1 MGGGKGTSTSK
12 SAPPKEIMEAYR
24 KSIGYAGQAISKPYE
39 QYQGQLVAGLNP
51 TQQQGIAN
59 VNAAQGVALPFIQQG
74 AQYTNQAAQ
83 GVNPQMINQFMSPY
97 LNTVVGATQRNLL
110 ESNAQQQNALKSQ
123 AIQSGAFGGDRAR
136 IGQAELAR
144 QQGLAGGQVI
154 GGLMN
159 QGFGQAVAGAQ
170 QNVQNMLAGGQQLGA
185 MGQAAQQSILQGAQ
199 AQLAAGA
206 QQQATDQ
213 AFLQSA
219 YDQFLQ
225 RQAFPFQQAQFYANI
240 AQGIGAGA
248 GGTTSQTPAAP
259 NPFSQALGALTAIG
273 TISDERA
280 KENIEPIGQ
289 TNDGQTIYRYNYKGS
304 PKTEIGLIAQE
315 VEKTHPEAVG
325 SLGGIKM
332 VDLEAATENAAQRN
346 GKALGGSSMG
356 GLVTPGMERQ
366 AFAQGGFGMV
376 PYADFFKGLSF
387 VPGGELTYRGQSPG
401 STLPTGY
408 KMEELQ
414 KMAEG
419 SSFDEL
425 NAMSAEDVANLKKGF
440 GKIGTGLGLMP
451 SSSGAEGARAPSF
464 SGPLSNFGPGVTSF
478 FSSIRGALPFAEGGV
493 VPRHGY
499 QTDGAVRDESPLPP
513 FLVKAESG
521 GDFAADNEMGYVGR
535 GQFGEARLTDAKRAG
550 VLPPDVT
557 LDQFKAD
564 PGLQKAVESWHV
576 QDVNNYIQ
584 DRGLGAFVGK
594 EINGVPVTPQGLLAV
609 AHLGGKGG
617 MEKFVKSGGRYNPK
631 DANGTSLMDYL
642 ALAAGTEGGTMPAS
656 NEGVVIPASQDTAVL
671 EPASSGVVPADLPDM
686 PPAGVVPGVDGTVQ
700 ANYSATG
707 VVAPTADEAPATG
720 EAPARSRSIIER
732 LINQDLSDQ
741 ARTGLLAAG
750 LSMMGGTSPY
760 FGVNVGKGGLAGLQ
774 AYYKGLENQRDLAVK
789 GAEIE
794 RTLAEARST
803 GATAGTTEQTN
814 RNLLQ
819 QEYVAQ
825 AAIAK
830 NAGKPYPTWAEFLEM
845 RGYGDMG
852 WDAFDPSIVL
862 ETVPSPET
870 TQGAPTSGEPS
881 EPGSEPEATAPPPNE
896 PFAETNVPSAVIKPT
911 DINENI
917 PNTLPSQNPYLLT
930 LDGSPAAMQQLDK
943 LRELGYVTT
952 IDGKRVSILS
962 KKEVENRQN
971 LNTGLNT
978 DFSKL
983 QNEIP
988 NINSV
993 LNEISK
999 VLQGFETTKLT
1010 DLQGKVSGILYNVT
1024 GTRESLENATA
1035 ADLLDKLFKQ
1045 LSLVSQIGGE
1055 AGAAGI
1061 EKIRQIEGAS
1071 GTSTMSAPALR
1082 DIIGKAKA
1090 LNEWNEARVK
1100 DWGKFI
1106 DKYKATGISDSM
1118 RNEWLKSWGDKLDAY
1133 YVPKNIANTPVKDNS
1148 LWKKIV
1154 KDGKEQ
1160 YDANN
1165 FKEGWQYVMPNGKIA
1180 RFTRGE
1186 DGKAK
1191 FTAVEQ

>member
-1 MGGGKGTSTSK
+1 MGGGKGTSKSS

-83 GVNPQMINQFMSPY
+83 GVNPGMINQFMSPY

-159 QGFGQAVAGAQ
+159 QGFGQALAGAQ

-248 GGTTSQTPAAP
+248 GGTTQQTPAAP

-478 FSSIRGALPFAEGGV
+478 FSSLRGALPFAEGGV

-521 GDFAADNEMGYVGR
+521 GDFSADNEMGYVGR

-564 PGLQKAVESWHV
+564 PSLQKAVESWHV

-642 ALAAGTEGGTMPAS
+642 ALAAGSSGGAMPAS
-656 NEGVVIPASQDTAVL
+656 NEGVVIPTSQDTAAL
-671 EPASSGVVPADLPDM
+671 EPLSSGVVPADLPDM
-686 PPAGVVPGVDGTVQ
+686 PPAGVVPAIDGNVQ
-700 ANYSATG
+700 SNYSATG
-707 VVAPTADEAPATG
+707 VVTPAADEAPVTG

-774 AYYKGLENQRDLAVK
+774 AYYKGLENQRELAK
-789 GAEIE
+789 SAADIE
-794 RTLAEARST
+794 STLATARST
-803 GATAGTTEQTN
+803 TASAGSTELG
-814 RNLLQ
+814 NLAALMREYQ
-819 QEYVAQ
+819 QQVAIYKDKQ
-825 AAIAK
+825 M
-830 NAGKPYPTWAEFLEM
+830 PYPSWNEFLDM
-845 RGYGDMG
+845 RGLSGKGYE
-852 WDAFDPSIVL
+852 AFNPAIVL
-862 ETVPSPET
+862 EPSATGQTETPAPAEETEAPSVP
-870 TQGAPTSGEPS
+870 A
-881 EPGSEPEATAPPPNE
+881 NE
-896 PFAETNVPSAVIKPT
+896 PFSPENVPSATIQQT
-911 DINENI
+911 DTNEDI
-917 PNTLPSQNPYLLT
+917 PNTVKEQNPYRLI
-930 LDGSPAAMQQLDK
+930 LDGSPEAMAQLDK
-943 LRELGYVTT
+943 LRTEGFVTT
-952 IDGKRVSILS
+952 IDRKQVPILS
-962 KKEVENRQN
+962 KKEIENRQA
-971 LNTGLNT
+971 LNTGLST

-1010 DLQGKVSGILYNVT
+1010 DLQGKVAGILYKVT
-1024 GTRESLENATA
+1024 GTQESLENATA

-1061 EKIRQIEGAS
+1061 EKIKQIEGAS

-1082 DIIGKAKA
+1082 EIIGKAKA
-1090 LNEWNEARVK
+1090 LNEWNQARIK
-1100 DWGKFI
+1100 DWGNFT

-1118 RNEWLKSWGDKLDAY
+1118 RNKWLQSWGDKLDAY

-1160 YDANN
+1160 YNANN